1 MIKRCSYPGCAA
13 ATEAPGDVDGW
24 TWFTDLTPGLPD
36 GFYSAAIE
44 TIISEGGFEDPDN
57 DLVGENLA

>member
-1 MIKRCSYPGCAA
+1 
-13 ATEAPGDVDGW
+13 VDGW

-36 GFYSAAIE
+36 GLYCPAHSAAIE

>member
-1 MIKRCSYPGCAA
+1 
-13 ATEAPGDVDGW
+13 VDGW

-57 DLVGENLA
+57 DRVVGENLA